1 MVLGGMDALV
11 RQAGFSCSHYGLNF
25 APQVLFLQASLL
37 WLALIWPG
45 MALSQQT
52 LIVDQ
57 SDNRGWVFLA
67 RPDISVPGEAPIRG
81 IGDHAGG
88 NASLNFSTTLGNN
101 SSRSATLR
109 QSNFPTSM
117 SGIKKFNDLTSMSWR
132 LNHSSTGGYPKI
144 AIWAN
149 WEDSGVAQREAI
161 YFRPESLAINA
172 DQWDQ
177 VVINLNTSEFKN
189 NGATTGGDKVTR
201 TFATWLQTIGD
212 FRIESIQISYNSPAD
227 TAYESYVDYIEI
239 NGTTFDFEDA
249 IPLEPDAVP
258 RAVLL
263 PLWLAGLGAL
273 LLGWLGYRR
282 LT

>member
-1 MVLGGMDALV
+1 MWQSILFV
-11 RQAGFSCSHYGLNF
+11 RIQRH
-25 APQVLFLQASLL
+25 QVCLL
-37 WLALIWPG
+37 MLALAILGTRLAWG
-45 MALSQQT
+45 QET
-52 LIVDQ
+52 LVVDQ
-57 SDNRGWVFLA
+57 SDNRGWVFSA
-67 RPDISVPGEAPIRG
+67 RPEISLPGEAPIRG

-88 NASLNFSTTLGNN
+88 NASLNFSTTLGND
-101 SSRSATLR
+101 SSRAATLR
-109 QSNFPTSM
+109 QSNFPALM
-117 SGIKKFNDLTSMSWR
+117 SDIETFNDLTSMSWR
-132 LNHSSTGGYPKI
+132 VHHSSTGKYPKI

-149 WEDSGVAQREAI
+149 WEDSGTARREAI

-172 DQWDQ
+172 DQWDR
-177 VVINLNTSEFKN
+177 VVIDLNTSQFKN

-282 LT
+282 LRAA

>member
-1 MVLGGMDALV
+1 MNSSKGLDIVQSTLFIWFQR
-11 RQAGFSCSHYGLNF
+11 RQLC
-25 APQVLFLQASLL
+25 LL
-37 WLALIWPG
+37 MLAL
-45 MALSQQT
+45 AT
-52 LIVDQ
+52 LAIRPAWGQETLVVDQ
-57 SDNRGWVFLA
+57 SDNRGWVFSA
-67 RPDISVPGEAPIRG
+67 KPDISLPGEAPIGG

-88 NASLNFSTTLGNN
+88 NASLNFSTTLGND
-101 SSRSATLR
+101 SSRAATLR
-109 QSNFPTSM
+109 QSNFPALM
-117 SGIKKFNDLTSMSWR
+117 SDIETFNDLTSMSWR
-132 LNHSSTGGYPKI
+132 VHHSSTGKYPKI

-149 WEDSGVAQREAI
+149 WEDSGTARREAI
-161 YFRPESLAINA
+161 YFVPESLAIIA
-172 DQWDQ
+172 GQWDQ
-177 VVINLNTSEFKN
+177 VVIELNTSQFRN
-189 NGATTGGDKVTR
+189 NGVTTGGVKETR

-263 PLWLAGLGAL
+263 PLWLAGFGAL

-282 LT
+282 LSAT